1 MESLSQ
7 LATNSLVPGRTLGRY
22 ELLLPVAKGGM
33 AQVWAAR
40 LRGTRGFQKLV
51 AIKTIL
57 ADAMDGTRAEKM
69 FLEEATLAAQI
80 HHPNVVGTIE
90 LGEDE
95 GLLYLVMEWVNGE
108 PLSQVLLKTGDC
120 GGVPLPLAVNI
131 ISQACKGLHAAHE
144 ARDESGA
151 LLGIVHRDVSP
162 QNVLLSY
169 AGTTKLVDFGI
180 AKATARTSELTH
192 EGELKGK
199 FAYMA
204 PEQVS
209 GGAID
214 RRVDIFGMGVL
225 LYALT
230 TGRHPFRG
238 RSAGETLRNICVN
251 PPPRPTERLPTYP
264 AALEA
269 VLLRALAKAPQE
281 RFGTAHELLTALEA
295 AVPESLGSHET
306 EIAAFLRQLFGERAN
321 ERLNEIRLAQRL
333 VDGSGSIS
341 SSGTSVS
348 SLRAVSIEQLQQ
360 AEIGP
365 HVEVTATN
373 QPPSTSA
380 LAPLAPRASLAWPHY
395 AAGASLIAVAAFG
408 WGRLAA
414 TSTVSASSSP
424 AVPLAAAAAPPGSG
438 ALGRSPNTAPIS
450 PPAVATAAT
459 HDGSSR
465 EPTSIPAGREARPEQ
480 TSPSVPGRVA
490 SERPARSRATA
501 APPPAKAPNAVPA
514 PSTPPLT
521 ALGDSPMAAPS
532 ARPKINAWNVDNY
545 GGRR

>member
-1 MESLSQ
+1 MESLAQPPS
-7 LATNSLVPGRTLGRY
+7 NILVPGRALGRY
-22 ELLLPVAKGGM
+22 ELLLPLAKGGM

-80 HHPNVVGTIE
+80 HHPNVVGTLE
-90 LGEDE
+90 LGEHE

-108 PLSQVLLKTGDC
+108 PLSQVLQKTGDA
-120 GGVPLPLAVNI
+120 GGMPLALAVNVI
-131 ISQACKGLHAAHE
+131 TQACKGLHAAHE

-169 AGTTKLVDFGI
+169 EGTTKLVDFGI

-209 GGAID
+209 GGTMD

-251 PPPRPTERLPTYP
+251 APPRPTETLPGYP
-264 AALEA
+264 PALEN
-269 VLLRALAKAPQE
+269 VLLRALAKAPGE
-281 RFGTAHELLTALEA
+281 RFATAHELLCALEA
-295 AVPESLGSHET
+295 AVPESLGIHEA
-306 EIAAFLRQLFGERAN
+306 EIAAHLRQLFGDRAS
-321 ERLNEIRLAQRL
+321 ERLNEIRLAQRIA
-333 VDGSGSIS
+333 DGSGTMSVS
-341 SSGTSVS
+341 STSVS
-348 SLRAVSIEQLQQ
+348 SLRAVSIEQPRDSELSPSI
-360 AEIGP
+360 EIS
-365 HVEVTATN
+365 VTSDRPERTA
-373 QPPSTSA
+373 TSA
-380 LAPLAPRASLAWPHY
+380 LPPLAPRAGLAWPHY
-395 AAGASLIAVAAFG
+395 VGGALLIGIAALG
-408 WGRLAA
+408 WGRVAA
-414 TSTVSASSSP
+414 PPAVSGSSSP
-424 AVPLAAAAAPPGSG
+424 GVPLPTGLVASAVASVGQP
-438 ALGRSPNTAPIS
+438 SPNS
-450 PPAVATAAT
+450 VATAAVPAIAAENALVA
-459 HDGSSR
+459 GSSKTAQAARAER
-465 EPTSIPAGREARPEQ
+465 ELGHERAP
-480 TSPSVPGRVA
+480 
-490 SERPARSRATA
+490 SERLARSR
-501 APPPAKAPNAVPA
+501 VPA
-514 PSTPPLT
+514 PAQPVRAVTVVPTPSTAPQL
-521 ALGDSPMAAPS
+521 ASPHTPTEAGS
-532 ARPKINAWNVDNY
+532 AHRVNAWNADNY